1 MRRLAVVSLLGVC
14 GLAAVAGAES
24 DKIIESVKALA
35 GNCVSI
41 DRSVAA
47 IHINEDGTYDGSAAT
62 GAKTAGRVTVTDGK
76 ASFRSTISEGA
87 VPLSVENG
95 KEVLTFTG
103 SDGRGSARMQRV
115 K

>member
-62 GAKTAGRVTVTDGK
+62 GAKVRKHMLVGK
-76 ASFRSTISEGA
+76 PFGYPAAAISC
-87 VPLSVENG
+87 
-95 KEVLTFTG
+95 
-103 SDGRGSARMQRV
+103 
-115 K
+115 